1 MCPSPIRHAELNGLA
16 GLVPRARGPV
26 VCGRRYDAQP
36 EDFDVTELLGYD
48 FSGDGEHDFLYIEKR
63 GANTEW
69 VSRQLAAHAGVP
81 ARDVGYAG
89 MKDRHAVTRQWFSVP
104 RWNAPDWQQLA
115 VDGVGLL
122 DLQRHNRKLRRGAH
136 TGNRFRIVLRGALP
150 DGDRLKERLETIR
163 SSGAPNYFGAQR
175 FGRGASNIA
184 LANAW
189 SEGRRLPRHKRSIA
203 ISAARSY
210 LFNQFLDQRV
220 RDKTWNRLLVGD
232 LANLDGTGSV
242 FPVDDVDDELI
253 RRCDEMDIHPSGPLI
268 GDGSTVT
275 NPLPE
280 HEGWIRAL
288 ANARVKAASRSLR
301 LRVDDLSWSDFDDS
315 LTLDFTLKRGAFA
328 TSVLR
333 EIADTRDAMRQ
344 LPASP

>member
-1 MCPSPIRHAELNGLA
+1 MDLPDWSRVYGSPLFLATIRS
-16 GLVPRARGPV
+16 R
-26 VCGRRYDAQP
+26 P
-36 EDFDVTELLGYD
+36 EDFDVTEELGFA
-48 FSGDGEHDFLYIEKR
+48 FSGDGEHDFLYIEKC

-104 RWNAPDWQQLA
+104 RWNAPDWQPLA
-115 VDGVGLL
+115 VDGAVLL
-122 DLQRHNRKLRRGAH
+122 DIQRHKRKLRRGAH
-136 TGNRFRIVLRGALP
+136 TGNRFRIVLRGVLP
-150 DGDRLKERLETIR
+150 DSDRLNERLETIR
-163 SSGAPNYFGAQR
+163 SSGVPNYFGAQR

-189 SEGRRLPRHKRSIA
+189 SGGRRLPRHKRSLA

-253 RRCDEMDIHPSGPLI
+253 RRCDEMDIHPSGPLF
-268 GDGSTVT
+268 GDGTATT
-275 NPLPE
+275 NPSPE
-280 HEGWIRAL
+280 REDWIRAL

-301 LRVDDLSWSDFDDS
+301 LRIDKLSWSTSDDS
-315 LTLDFTLKRGAFA
+315 LTLEFALGRGAFA

>member
-1 MCPSPIRHAELNGLA
+1 MFSATIRSR
-16 GLVPRARGPV
+16 P
-26 VCGRRYDAQP
+26 D
-36 EDFDVTELLGYD
+36 DFDVTEELGYA

-69 VSRQLAAHAGVP
+69 VARQLAAHAGVP

-104 RWNAPDWQQLA
+104 RWHAPDWQQLA
-115 VDGVGLL
+115 VDGVSLL
-122 DLQRHNRKLRRGAH
+122 DLQRHHRKLRRGAH

-150 DGDRLKERLETIR
+150 DDDKLEERLATLR
-163 SSGAPNYFGAQR
+163 SNGAPNYFGAQR

-210 LFNQFLDQRV
+210 LFNEFLDQRV
-220 RDKTWNRLLVGD
+220 RDNNWNLLLAGD
-232 LANLDGTGSV
+232 VANLDGTGSV
-242 FPVDDVDDELI
+242 FAVDEVDDELI
-253 RRCDEMDIHPSGPLI
+253 RRCNEKDIHPSGPLF
-268 GDGSTVT
+268 GDGTAAS
-275 NPLPE
+275 NPSPT

-288 ANARVKAASRSLR
+288 TDARVKAANRSLR
-301 LRVDDLSWSDFDDS
+301 LRVDDLSWSTSDDS
-315 LTLDFTLKRGAFA
+315 LTLTFTLTRGAFA

-333 EIADTRDAMRQ
+333 ELATIQDAMRQ
-344 LPASP
+344 LPASPSS